1 MGTVDDFILSIKKK
15 EGFRFD
21 KQVAEL
27 IGVDKYSL
35 ANAKLRNKLPNNY
48 IMWYCDN
55 YDIPLDRFDQE
66 IKLTNTEIQLEGEEG
81 MDARYVIEL
90 QKEKIEHL
98 NDEIDHLKTTLKEK
112 HAEATHWDALL
123 YDYTS
128 VCTISRKGLRY
139 GRMVNAVDNLEIQSK
154 ILGYTKSELN
164 AFWDVGTQYD
174 DFFTHPSD
182 KLYDRETLKDMRRQL
197 STLPH
202 IFNSLKSMVGD
213 HYIPQ
218 PLLFI
223 CKDGSLKG
231 AVAYCKVEWW
241 NMIINAKVQF
251 CRD

>member
-1 MGTVDDFILSIKKK
+1 MTLKTIRINEKILEWLKHT
-15 EGFRFD
+15 R
-21 KQVAEL
+21 
-27 IGVDKYSL
+27 
-35 ANAKLRNKLPNNY
+35 
-48 IMWYCDN
+48 
-55 YDIPLDRFDQE
+55 IPLTE
-66 IKLTNTEIQLEGEEG
+66 ISDKTGLSRSTLYNWLEGKPIRERNGKKFLKIYNKDIRLTNTEIQLEGDGEV
-81 MDARYVIEL
+81 DAQYVIEL

-182 KLYDRETLKDMRRQL
+182 KLYDQETLKDMRRQL

-231 AVAYCKVEWW
+231 AVAYCKVQWW
-241 NMIINAKVQF
+241 DMIINAKVQF